1 MKRNLMIVVLLSAM
15 FVAAGAF
22 GIRPGKANASPVA
35 PKRNSATAGLQDFND
50 ADVQRAELGLSL
62 SPVPLGQIGFG
73 RSRILV
79 GLGSY
84 LVITSG
90 CNDCHTN
97 PSYLPGND
105 PFMGQPEKINAAG
118 FLAGGMQ
125 FGPFT
130 SRNLTPDPT
139 EGNLPAGLTLDEF
152 IHVMRTGEDLDK
164 VHPQFG
170 PLLQVMPWPAY
181 GKKTDLDLEA
191 IWNYLLHIPHV
202 DTPKPTT

>member
-1 MKRNLMIVVLLSAM
+1 MKRNLMIVIVLSVMFLAGAAM
-15 FVAAGAF
+15 ATRPTNGAASSAAGVQEF
-22 GIRPGKANASPVA
+22 DQNDVERAS
-35 PKRNSATAGLQDFND
+35 
-50 ADVQRAELGLSL
+50 LGLAL
-62 SPVPLGQIGFG
+62 SPVPLGQIGIG
-73 RSRILV
+73 RSRLLV

-84 LVITSG
+84 LVNTSG

-97 PSYLPGND
+97 PSYVKGGD
-105 PFMGQPEKINAAG
+105 PFMGQPEQINTAG

-130 SRNLTPDPT
+130 SRNLTPDPN
-139 EGNLPAGLTLDEF
+139 EGNLPAGLTLDQF

-164 VHPQFG
+164 LHPQMG
-170 PLLQVMPWPAY
+170 PLLQVMPWPTF

-191 IWNYLLHIPHV
+191 IYNYLLHIPHV